1 MVNLRRFE
9 SHVWNIRIKGR
20 WYRSCNAGE
29 LFSDKT
35 DRSRALTKIKQL
47 CDQPDNLDEWEEAPF
62 PAPLSSD
69 SSFVYTVDIDAGTLG
84 VTYFK
89 MVGTRAQS
97 QTDWYDLR
105 TVCEASS
112 LSSVKCCE
120 KPQPLPTQLPGK
132 IGNDELAQL
141 TLEPLHLVL
150 DFPLPLNELQA
161 RLYIHF
167 LCVWR
172 WHFIDPSTWRYDSPA
187 MNYFCIAILRLAAWD
202 LEVCPEGNIYWFRG
216 FLIVLHDNLE
226 DQSMVRSAVRKAQ
239 QYLER
244 TTNQRRHTRL
254 IIMSTCHI
262 VFAEIADDTVR
273 ASSPSMLLSTMSGV
287 QQSAGFRALCVILTS
302 NCWPER
308 MTSREEWKLPWEIIL
323 LILSNLD
330 RRTVDAL
337 AHASTPVRMRCY
349 PRTFQS
355 QDIPQLANVGVMNYP
370 LLIHCCGKRSG
381 LEESGVMCSVCY
393 SWQHTDCINLNA
405 LPSHRMLRAPRTCAG
420 IFNVDFTTFNTK
432 VNPSDSLYSK
442 TRAVVLANPV
452 FRC

>member
-1 MVNLRRFE
+1 
-9 SHVWNIRIKGR
+9 
-20 WYRSCNAGE
+20 
-29 LFSDKT
+29 
-35 DRSRALTKIKQL
+35 
-47 CDQPDNLDEWEEAPF
+47 
-62 PAPLSSD
+62 
-69 SSFVYTVDIDAGTLG
+69 
-84 VTYFK
+84 
-89 MVGTRAQS
+89 
-97 QTDWYDLR
+97 
-105 TVCEASS
+105 
-112 LSSVKCCE
+112 
-120 KPQPLPTQLPGK
+120 
-132 IGNDELAQL
+132 
-141 TLEPLHLVL
+141 
-150 DFPLPLNELQA
+150 
-161 RLYIHF
+161 
-167 LCVWR
+167 
-172 WHFIDPSTWRYDSPA
+172 
-187 MNYFCIAILRLAAWD
+187 
-202 LEVCPEGNIYWFRG
+202 
-216 FLIVLHDNLE
+216 
-226 DQSMVRSAVRKAQ
+226 MVRSAVRKAQ

-405 LPSHRMLRAPRTCAG
+405 LPSESSPRYICSRCRCSRPPHAPGPKDVRWYLQRGFYHVQHEGEPKRLSLQQNPCRCENHYYYDKPCLR
-420 IFNVDFTTFNTK
+420 NVDFTIRFDGAF
-432 VNPSDSLYSK
+432 SGLAYGLGDK
-442 TRAVVLANPV
+442 TPGMGCYR
-452 FRC
+452 